1 MKFAAG
7 VEYDGSHFC
16 GWQSQIGVRTVQD
29 CVERALSEV
38 ADQAIRVVTAG
49 RTDTGV
55 HACAQVIHFVSDL
68 DRGEFGWRRGVTSN
82 LPDDVAFLW
91 VQPVVDDFHAR
102 FCATERRYRY
112 IILNRPTRPTY
123 LSRRVTWEYRPL
135 DEGRMQEAA
144 RCLLGTHDFSAYR
157 AKGCQAKSPVRELR
171 RLEVRRRGDLLCIEV
186 DANAFLQHM
195 VRNIAGVL
203 MTIGAGERE
212 PVWADEIL
220 QTRQRQLGGVTA
232 PPDGLYL
239 MSVVYPSQYGLP
251 QQSTH
256 CGPW

>member
-7 VEYDGSHFC
+7 VEYDGSRFC
-16 GWQSQIGVRTVQD
+16 GWQSQTGVRTVQD

-38 ADQAIRVVTAG
+38 ANQSTRVITAG
-49 RTDTGV
+49 RTDAGV
-55 HACAQVIHFVSDL
+55 HACGQVIHFVSSL

-91 VQPVVDDFHAR
+91 VKPVADDFHAR

-123 LSRRVTWEYRPL
+123 LNRRVTWEYRPL
-135 DEGRMQEAA
+135 NEARMQEAA
-144 RCLLGTHDFSAYR
+144 GYLPGTHDFSAYR
-157 AKGCQAKSPVRELR
+157 AKGCQARSPIRDLR

-212 PVWADEIL
+212 PAWANEIL
-220 QTRQRQLGGVTA
+220 QTRQRERGGVTA

-251 QQSTH
+251 QQVTH